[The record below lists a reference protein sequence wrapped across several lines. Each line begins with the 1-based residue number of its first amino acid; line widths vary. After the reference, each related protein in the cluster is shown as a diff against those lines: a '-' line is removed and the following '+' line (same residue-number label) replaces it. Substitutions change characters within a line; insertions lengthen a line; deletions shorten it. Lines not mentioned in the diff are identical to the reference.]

1 MTSRNRSVPY
11 ATNACLQTHMPA
23 DTNKQ
28 AKKMGLQPGRN
39 GWRTCVHLTAAD
51 WLRRVKARLTYFLE
65 ETGDEGV
72 GGGEKG
78 TGARQE
84 ELSLPPIQ

>member
-1 MTSRNRSVPY
+1 
-11 ATNACLQTHMPA
+11 
-23 DTNKQ
+23 
-28 AKKMGLQPGRN
+28 MGLQPGRN

-72 GGGEKG
+72 GGGGRKG
-78 TGARQE
+78 RAPAKRNCRFLQSSDEQRDSGGFGRCVTVPAAGFKSGLE
-84 ELSLPPIQ
+84 S